1 MAGVRHCGSE
11 GVIAMNFPLR
21 PFTGLASGLLGVCFC
36 AITTFPVW
44 GLPPSGAGAQ
54 LPDAAPDDTPAT
66 VETVVVPGPLRS
78 FLRMS
83 GISQEVTPSEVLPM
97 LARNVFLHGFEN
109 GKETEFLILID
120 RYLHQARELQS
131 LAGGDGQIHVADCSD
146 ATQLVRV
153 LGYRF
158 EHGCTH
164 SNASLIT
171 EDAERAF
178 LTVDS
183 GFPITEL
190 EESLEKGTAFT
201 YPFPATPVPVL
212 FSQSDW
218 MALSAWRRTPG
229 ANLIDVLLH
238 DEQVGRLYSA
248 MARLEP
254 RTRALVQQSPG
265 LAKLLPVAAAFD
277 FYGSQICIPG
287 HAVTVPGGEL
297 AEHSWEQMA
306 GASPRSPGEFVLHLL
321 SRDRG
326 WLAAYFDTLSRLSP
340 EQQRHL
346 AQGERIKDLYDAYR
360 SATGGIVASSGVFP
374 RNAGLL
380 LLLTRLQWQAD
391 GQPAIPGSVRVWQEV
406 FARQA
411 HTYGYRDWAR
421 RAHSIDTPEHFLDAL
436 VASTN
441 MVTDSG
447 PAQAYLMVSAI
458 DSRRAPNQRLS
469 EGTVRLLANRFPEYQ
484 GWFLTFS
491 DFPELDDSAIAQ
503 FISTADHIGATP
515 TALKANALGAFQADV
530 GLWKILARQNEI
542 PASDLNASWHK
553 MLQPFASANN
563 SNQLFEAAR
572 ASLNTVITAA
582 GGGANPSQDEIVDL
596 LAGPPQNTPEGER
609 VHEQLADRIRS
620 VLSDQRLA
628 SLDTLFAL
636 YDGLDS
642 MAHGE
647 HIGDSM
653 LPLAESLHEFE
664 MPRPI
669 FTGGERVAWSP
680 LIYTSRHAELQVQTD
695 LTKVIKQQD
704 HSPQHLQAARGRL
717 TPFLRDTLV
726 GLNYAYY
733 EPPGAQV
740 LHNNPLF
747 VRSHDFSISSVQ
759 GVEEIWGAPE
769 LIGIGATA
777 GGGAYLMGS
786 LVDLPYA
793 LAAAEEDFIAP
804 EKVQALIWRET
815 VPQLLVEAVL
825 PRWWGISQPEMHAAA
840 LYQRAGEE
848 ILVVAQTD
856 PDVRE
861 KVLNIFSARFTIERL
876 EKLQER
882 LGHRD
887 NPNAL
892 LYQLLPSDVFYLT
905 AQYRQRFPDQAAL
918 GPAGRE
924 LDSLVRK
931 DPEETSPERLAR
943 DFGAP
948 HPTLTETTDCTLL
961 NREPFPVSGG
971 YSSRLFGESWESS
984 NLYWARLADEMGYSP
999 VMLNVLVPELTH
1011 RMVANIFATYVD
1023 DWPALLRAMQQTG
1036 TEFKQG
1042 KLSPQ
1047 QAVKDGP
1054 EGIGS
1059 GS

>member
-1 MAGVRHCGSE
+1 MK
-11 GVIAMNFPLR
+11 FPLR
-21 PFTGLASGLLGVCFC
+21 PLASGLLGVC
-36 AITTFPVW
+36 AISAIPAF
-44 GLPPSGAGAQ
+44 GLRPAAQ
-54 LPDAAPDDTPAT
+54 LPDAAPVDSAIT
-66 VETVVVPGPLRS
+66 VETVIVPGPLRS
-78 FLRMS
+78 FLRMA

-97 LARNVFLHGFEN
+97 LARNVFLHGYEN
-109 GKETEFLILID
+109 NKETEFLILVD
-120 RYLHQARELQS
+120 RYLRQARELRS
-131 LAGGDGQIHVADCSD
+131 LAANGQIHVPNCSD
-146 ATQLVRV
+146 AMQLVRV

-158 EHGCTH
+158 EHGC
-164 SNASLIT
+164 SRANASLIT
-171 EDAERAF
+171 DDADRAF

-190 EESLEKGTAFT
+190 EESLEKGAAFN
-201 YPFPATPVPVL
+201 YAYPATPVPVL

-218 MALSAWRRTPG
+218 MALSDWRRTPG

-238 DEQVGRLYSA
+238 DQRVGRLYSA

-254 RTRALVQQSPG
+254 HTRGILHQTPG
-265 LAKLLPVAAAFD
+265 LAKLLPVAATLD
-277 FYGSQICIPG
+277 FYGGQICIPG
-287 HAVTVPGGEL
+287 HAVAVPGGEM
-297 AEHSWEQMA
+297 AEHNWEQLA
-306 GASPRSPGEFVLHLL
+306 GANPRNPGEFVLHLL

-326 WLAAYFDTLSRLSP
+326 WLAAYFDALSRVAP
-340 EQQRHL
+340 AEQAHL
-346 AQGERIKDLYDAYR
+346 AQDNRLRDIYNAYR
-360 SATGGIVASSGVFP
+360 SGAAGVVASSGVFP

-380 LLLTRLQWQAD
+380 LLLSRLQWEPN
-391 GQPAIPGSVRVWQEV
+391 GKPAIPGSLKVWQQV
-406 FARQA
+406 FIKQA
-411 HTYGYRDWAR
+411 HSYGYRDWVHRAR
-421 RAHSIDTPEHFLDAL
+421 SVQSPESFLEAL
-436 VASTN
+436 AASTN
-441 MVTDSG
+441 MVTDVG
-447 PAQAYLMVSAI
+447 PAQLYLMISAI

-469 EGTVRLLANRFPEYQ
+469 DDTVRLLADRFPEYQ
-484 GWFLTFS
+484 DWFLTFS
-491 DFPELDDSAIAQ
+491 DFPQLDDAAIAQ
-503 FISTADHIGATP
+503 FVAVADHVGGIQA
-515 TALKANALGAFQADV
+515 TALRANALGSFQADI
-530 GLWKILARQNEI
+530 GLWKILARQGEI
-542 PASDLNASWHK
+542 PEANLNASWHRT
-553 MLQPFASANN
+553 LQPFAAADN
-563 SNQLFEAAR
+563 STQLFDAAR
-572 ASLNTVITAA
+572 ASLTAVVAAA
-582 GGGANPSQDEIVDL
+582 GGGNNPTQDEVVDL
-596 LAGPPQNTPEGER
+596 LAGPPQNTPDGER
-609 VHEQLADRIRS
+609 VHDELADRIRA

-628 SLDTLFAL
+628 SLDTLFGL

-642 MAHGE
+642 MAHGQNV
-647 HIGDSM
+647 GDSL
-653 LPLAESLHEFE
+653 LPLAEDLHDFE

-695 LTKVIKQQD
+695 LTKVIKQD
-704 HSPQHLQAARGRL
+704 HSPQQLEAARGRL

-747 VRSHDFSISSVQ
+747 VRSHDFSIASVQ
-759 GVEEIWGAPE
+759 GVEQVWGAPE

-786 LVDLPYA
+786 LIDLPYA

-804 EKVQALIWRET
+804 ENVQALIWRET

-848 ILVVAQTD
+848 LLMAAQTH

-861 KVLNIFSARFTIERL
+861 KVLAIFSGRFTMERL
-876 EKLQER
+876 EKLEEGLDR
-882 LGHRD
+882 RNSSD
-887 NPNAL
+887 AL
-892 LYQLLPSDVFYLT
+892 LRQVLPADLFYLT
-905 AQYRQRFPDQAAL
+905 VQYRKRYADEAAQ

-931 DPEETSPERLAR
+931 DAADTNPERLAR
-943 DFGAP
+943 DFGVP
-948 HPTLTETTDCTLL
+948 HPTLSETNDCSLL

-1042 KLSPQ
+1042 KLSLQ
-1047 QAVKDGP
+1047 QAFSNKEDLDGF
-1054 EGIGS
+1054 GS

>member
-1 MAGVRHCGSE
+1 MFGACLCAFAS
-11 GVIAMNFPLR
+11 R
-21 PFTGLASGLLGVCFC
+21 PAS
-36 AITTFPVW
+36 APAAT
-44 GLPPSGAGAQ
+44 SQ
-54 LPDAAPDDTPAT
+54 LPDAAPEDTSAT
-66 VETVVVPGPLRS
+66 AETVIIPGPLRS

-83 GISQEVTPSEVLPM
+83 GISQEVTPAEVLPM
-97 LARNVFLHGFEN
+97 LARNVFLHGYEN

-131 LAGGDGQIHVADCSD
+131 LAAGDGRIHIANCGD
-146 ATQLVRV
+146 AMQLARI

-158 EHGCTH
+158 EHGCSR

-190 EESLEKGTAFT
+190 EESLEKGTPFI
-201 YPFPATPVPVL
+201 YPFPATTVPVL

-218 MALSAWRRTPG
+218 MSLSNWRRAPG
-229 ANLIDVLLH
+229 TDLIDVLLH
-238 DEQVGRLYSA
+238 DQQVGRLYSA

-254 RTRALVQQSPG
+254 RTQGFVQHSPG

-277 FYGSQICIPG
+277 FYGGQICIPG
-287 HAVTVPGGEL
+287 HAVAVPGGEL
-297 AEHSWEQMA
+297 AEHTWEEIA
-306 GASPRSPGEFVLHLL
+306 GVSPRSPGEFILHLL

-340 EQQRHL
+340 DQQAHL
-346 AQGERIKDLYDAYR
+346 AQGQRIRDLYDAYR
-360 SATGGIVASSGVFP
+360 STNNGVAAASGVFP

-391 GQPAIPGSVRVWQEV
+391 GQPAIPGNLRVWQET
-406 FARQA
+406 FTRQA
-411 HTYGYRDWAR
+411 RSYGYRDWVHRAR
-421 RAHSIDTPEHFLDAL
+421 SVDTPERFLQAL

-441 MVTDSG
+441 MVTDVG
-447 PAQAYLMVSAI
+447 PAQIYLMVSAI
-458 DSRRAPNQRLS
+458 DSRRPPNQRLS
-469 EGTVRLLANRFPEYQ
+469 ADTVRLIAGRFPEYQ
-484 GWFLTFS
+484 DWFLTFS
-491 DFPELDDSAIAQ
+491 DFPDLDDSAIDQ
-503 FISTADHIGATP
+503 FVSIADHIGAIP
-515 TALKANALGAFQADV
+515 AVALRANALGAFQADI
-530 GLWKILARQNEI
+530 GLWKILARQGEI
-542 PASDLNASWHK
+542 PASELNASWHK
-553 MLQPFASANN
+553 TLQPFASA
-563 SNQLFEAAR
+563 SNAVQIFDAAR
-572 ASLNTVITAA
+572 ASLTTLVAAA
-582 GGGANPSQDEIVDL
+582 GGGANPTQDEIIGL
-596 LAGPPQNTPEGER
+596 LAGPAQNTPDGTR
-609 VHEQLADRIRS
+609 VHEELADRIRA
-620 VLSDQRLA
+620 VLNDQRLA
-628 SLDTLFAL
+628 SLDTLFGL

-647 HIGDSM
+647 KNMGDSL
-653 LPLAESLHEFE
+653 LPLAQSLHEFE

-695 LTKVIKQQD
+695 LTKVIKQN
-704 HSPQHLQAARGRL
+704 HSPQQLEAARGRL
-717 TPFLRDTLV
+717 TPFLRDSLV

-759 GVEEIWGAPE
+759 GVEQVWGAPE

-793 LAAAEEDFIAP
+793 LASAEEDFIAP

-815 VPQLLVEAVL
+815 VPQLLVGAVL
-825 PRWWGISQPEMHAAA
+825 PRWWGINQQEMHAAA

-848 ILVVAQTD
+848 LLIAAQTH
-856 PDVRE
+856 PDIRE
-861 KVLNIFSARFTIERL
+861 KVLDIFSARFTTERL
-876 EKLQER
+876 EKLEER
-882 LGHRD
+882 LDHPND
-887 NPNAL
+887 PNAL
-892 LYQLLPSDVFYLT
+892 IRQVLPADAFYLT
-905 AQYRQRFPDQAAL
+905 AQFRQRYPDLAAQ
-918 GPAGRE
+918 GPVGRE
-924 LDSLVRK
+924 LEDLARK
-931 DPEETSPERLAR
+931 DSPDTSPERLAA
-943 DFGAP
+943 DFGVP
-948 HPTLTETTDCTLL
+948 HPSLTETNQCSLL
-961 NREPFPVSGG
+961 DREPFPVSGG

-984 NLYWARLADEMGYSP
+984 NLYWARIADEMGYSP

-1042 KLSPQ
+1042 KLSLQ
-1047 QAVKDGP
+1047 QAFRNKDDSG
-1054 EGIGS
+1054 GLGS
-1059 GS
+1059 GSE